1 MAIRVPSSP
10 VLAFHSSIASAVTDA
25 ATVILPQDVDAITV
39 FVTSSV
45 FGLTTVQTYVQTSVD
60 GGTTWLDM
68 GSTPIMVG
76 TTGATP
82 ATALQQPFV
91 AHFDVVGARGNEG
104 TTSVVSVGSVVTKSI
119 NQIGAS
125 VATAGTYTGL
135 PIMGRNLRIFH
146 KATGTGAS
154 DIFTQ
159 VYTHSQAGGAS
170 A

>member
-10 VLAFHSSIASAVTDA
+10 ILAFHSSIASAVTDA
-25 ATVILPQDVDAITV
+25 ATILLPQDVDAITV
-39 FVTSSV
+39 VQTSSV
-45 FGLTTVQTYVQTSVD
+45 FGITTLNTYVQTSLD

-68 GSTPIMVG
+68 GNIGVMTG

-82 ATALQQPFV
+82 VTALQQPYI
-91 AHFDVVGARGNEG
+91 AHFDVVGAQANSG
-104 TTSVVSVGSVVTKSI
+104 TTSVVSVGSVVTQAI
-119 NQIGAS
+119 NKIGAS
-125 VATAGTYTGL
+125 VAAAGTYTGL

-159 VYTHSQAGGAS
+159 VFTHSQAGGHA
-170 A
+170 